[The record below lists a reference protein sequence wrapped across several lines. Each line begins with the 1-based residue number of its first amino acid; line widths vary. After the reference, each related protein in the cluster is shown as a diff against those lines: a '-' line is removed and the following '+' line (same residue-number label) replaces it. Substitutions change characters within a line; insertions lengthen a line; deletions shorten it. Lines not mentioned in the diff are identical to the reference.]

1 MLDNDGNGS
10 EKKYK
15 NYGSG
20 SKSSGN
26 GYGGKPFKKRKSRF
40 YEAPDEPLTETQK
53 ARVLRKMENICLWY
67 IAKSRKT
74 RKELYD
80 RLRERRYPTEFIEI
94 VLDKLEAQKD
104 IDDAAYAEYF
114 AYSRHNYER
123 YGKRAI
129 ENKLRQKG
137 VDGEIIAAAVENLDM
152 EEEEENAQVLVERKL
167 RYMRN
172 LDEQKKIQRLLGFLV
187 RKGYDMGTALR
198 IVKEAVAADKETAEL
213 EAEEEN

>member
-1 MLDNDGNGS
+1 MS
-10 EKKYK
+10 
-15 NYGSG
+15 NYS
-20 SKSSGN
+20 N
-26 GYGGKPFKKRKSRF
+26 GKPFKKRKSRF
-40 YEAPDEPLTETQK
+40 YEEPDEPLTETQK

-80 RLRERRYPTEFIEI
+80 RLRERRYPTDLIEI
-94 VLDKLEAQKD
+94 VLDKLEVQKD

-114 AYSRHNYER
+114 AYSRHTYER

-137 VDGEIIAAAVENLDM
+137 VSSDIIAAAVENLDM
-152 EEEEENAQVLVERKL
+152 EEEEENAQLLVERKL

-172 LDEQKKIQRLLGFLV
+172 MDEQKKTQRLIGMLV

-198 IVKEAVAADKETAEL
+198 IVKEAIILDNEEA
-213 EAEEEN
+213 EAEEHKVSQQIKNSTHFETFSENDNE